1 MTSGA
6 VVVTGAAQGI
16 GRAIAASLAASGRRV
31 WCLDVDAAVL
41 DRTVRDLRA
50 AGADALALPCDVGDP
65 VAIRDAWAGI
75 DADGSP
81 VTALVNNAGIFLRDA
96 ALDVTPEDWQRV
108 LSVNLTG
115 GFLMA
120 QETARRLIAG
130 GRQGVIVSV
139 ASGQA
144 YRPAPRG
151 VAYAASKAGLVNLGR
166 ALAAEWGP
174 LGVRV
179 NTVVPGLTDTA
190 QPRAAKSDADFL
202 AAAETTPLRRLSTPA
217 DIAAMVA
224 FLLSDEAASITGQA
238 FAVNGGRIMI

>member
-1 MTSGA
+1 VTSGA
-6 VVVTGAAQGI
+6 AVVTGAAQGI
-16 GRAIAASLAASGRRV
+16 GRAIAARLAAPGRRV
-31 WCLDVDAAVL
+31 WCLDVDVAAL
-41 DRTVRDLRA
+41 DQTVRDLRA
-50 AGADALALPCDVGDP
+50 DGADVLALACDVGDP
-65 VAIRDAWAGI
+65 VAIRDAWAAI
-75 DADGSP
+75 DTDGTP

-96 ALDVTPEDWQRV
+96 ALDVTPQDWQRV

-120 QETARRLIAG
+120 QETARRLIES
-130 GRQGVIVSV
+130 GRQGVVVSV

-144 YRPAPRG
+144 FRPAPRG
-151 VAYAASKAGLVNLGR
+151 AAYAASKAGLVNLGR

-190 QPRAAKSDADFL
+190 QPRAVKSDADFV
-202 AAAETTPLRRLSTPA
+202 AAAETTPLRRLSTPE